1 MTFLIW
7 LDDVRPIDK
16 RYDYYVRH
24 GNYADPK
31 SVNAAIYWIKEA
43 EKWGYKNFIL
53 DLYIEGVITKEQ
65 AQTVLG
71 FDIEDGF
78 YPESSYA
85 KIYKEK
91 KSSASKADKQSKV
104 SKAEGE

>member
-1 MTFLIW
+1 MT
-7 LDDVRPIDK
+7 RPRLTK
-16 RYDYYVRH
+16 QRLE
-24 GNYADPK
+24 YARSQP
-31 SVNAAIYWIKEA
+31 IYCA
-43 EKWGYKNFIL
+43 VIL

-91 KSSASKADKQSKV
+91 QSSARVSKVDKQSIV

>member
-1 MTFLIW
+1 MT
-7 LDDVRPIDK
+7 RPRLTK
-16 RYDYYVRH
+16 QRLE
-24 GNYADPK
+24 YARSQP
-31 SVNAAIYWIKEA
+31 IYCA
-43 EKWGYKNFIL
+43 VIL

-91 KSSASKADKQSKV
+91 HSSVSESKSKSK
-104 SKAEGE
+104 GETTKETV

>member
-1 MTFLIW
+1 MT
-7 LDDVRPIDK
+7 RPRLTK
-16 RYDYYVRH
+16 QRLE
-24 GNYADPK
+24 YARSQP
-31 SVNAAIYWIKEA
+31 IYCA
-43 EKWGYKNFIL
+43 VIL
-53 DLYIEGVITKEQ
+53 DLYIEGVITKEK

-91 KSSASKADKQSKV
+91 QSSASVSKKKQSSTSV
-104 SKAEGE
+104 SKSKNEGE

>member
-1 MTFLIW
+1 MT
-7 LDDVRPIDK
+7 RPRLTK
-16 RYDYYVRH
+16 QRLE
-24 GNYADPK
+24 YARSQP
-31 SVNAAIYWIKEA
+31 IYCA
-43 EKWGYKNFIL
+43 VIL
-53 DLYIEGVITKEQ
+53 DLYIESVITKEQ

-85 KIYKEK
+85 KIYKENK

>member
-1 MTFLIW
+1 MT
-7 LDDVRPIDK
+7 RPRLTK
-16 RYDYYVRH
+16 QRLE
-24 GNYADPK
+24 YARSQP
-31 SVNAAIYWIKEA
+31 IYCA
-43 EKWGYKNFIL
+43 VIL
-53 DLYIEGVITKEQ
+53 DFYIEGVITKEQ

-91 KSSASKADKQSKV
+91 QSKV
-104 SKAEGE
+104 SKAEKKSSTSKAEGE

>member
-1 MTFLIW
+1 MT
-7 LDDVRPIDK
+7 RPRLTK
-16 RYDYYVRH
+16 QRLE
-24 GNYADPK
+24 YARSQP
-31 SVNAAIYWIKEA
+31 IYCA
-43 EKWGYKNFIL
+43 VIL
-53 DLYIEGVITKEQ
+53 DLYIEGVITKAQ

-91 KSSASKADKQSKV
+91 QSSASV
-104 SKAEGE
+104 SKSKSKSEGE

>member
-1 MTFLIW
+1 MT
-7 LDDVRPIDK
+7 RPRLTK
-16 RYDYYVRH
+16 QRLE
-24 GNYADPK
+24 YARSQP
-31 SVNAAIYWIKEA
+31 IYCA
-43 EKWGYKNFIL
+43 VIL

-91 KSSASKADKQSKV
+91 QSKV
-104 SKAEGE
+104 RKSVSKSVSKSEGE

>member
-1 MTFLIW
+1 MT
-7 LDDVRPIDK
+7 RPRLTK
-16 RYDYYVRH
+16 QRLE
-24 GNYADPK
+24 YARSQP
-31 SVNAAIYWIKEA
+31 IYCA
-43 EKWGYKNFIL
+43 VIL

-85 KIYKEK
+85 KIYKDK
-91 KSSASKADKQSKV
+91 QSSASV
-104 SKAEGE
+104 SKSKSKSKSKSEGE

>member
-1 MTFLIW
+1 MT
-7 LDDVRPIDK
+7 RPRLTK
-16 RYDYYVRH
+16 QRLE
-24 GNYADPK
+24 YARSQP
-31 SVNAAIYWIKEA
+31 IYCA
-43 EKWGYKNFIL
+43 VIL

-85 KIYKEK
+85 KIYKDKQSSISTK
-91 KSSASKADKQSKV
+91 KQSSASV
-104 SKAEGE
+104 SKSKNEGE

>member
-1 MTFLIW
+1 MT
-7 LDDVRPIDK
+7 RPRLTK
-16 RYDYYVRH
+16 QRLE
-24 GNYADPK
+24 YARSQP
-31 SVNAAIYWIKEA
+31 IYCA
-43 EKWGYKNFIL
+43 VIL

-85 KIYKEK
+85 KIYKENK
-91 KSSASKADKQSKV
+91 KSSASKTDKQSRV

>member
-1 MTFLIW
+1 MT
-7 LDDVRPIDK
+7 RPRLTK
-16 RYDYYVRH
+16 QRLE
-24 GNYADPK
+24 YARSQP
-31 SVNAAIYWIKEA
+31 IYCA
-43 EKWGYKNFIL
+43 VIL

-85 KIYKEK
+85 KIYKETR
-91 KSSASKADKQSKV
+91 SSASTS
-104 SKAEGE
+104 EGETTKETV

>member
-1 MTFLIW
+1 MT
-7 LDDVRPIDK
+7 RPRLTK
-16 RYDYYVRH
+16 QRLE
-24 GNYADPK
+24 YARSQP
-31 SVNAAIYWIKEA
+31 IYCA
-43 EKWGYKNFIL
+43 VIL

-85 KIYKEK
+85 KIYK
-91 KSSASKADKQSKV
+91 DKQSKV
-104 SKAEGE
+104 SKAEKKSSTSKAEGE

>member
-1 MTFLIW
+1 MT
-7 LDDVRPIDK
+7 RPRLTK
-16 RYDYYVRH
+16 QRLE
-24 GNYADPK
+24 YARSQP
-31 SVNAAIYWIKEA
+31 IYCA
-43 EKWGYKNFIL
+43 VIL
-53 DLYIEGVITKEQ
+53 DFYIEGVITKEQ

-91 KSSASKADKQSKV
+91 KSSASV
-104 SKAEGE
+104 SKSKSKSKSKGE

>member
-1 MTFLIW
+1 MT
-7 LDDVRPIDK
+7 RPRLTK
-16 RYDYYVRH
+16 QRLE
-24 GNYADPK
+24 YARSQP
-31 SVNAAIYWIKEA
+31 IYCA
-43 EKWGYKNFIL
+43 VIL
-53 DLYIEGVITKEQ
+53 DLYIEGAITKEQ

-91 KSSASKADKQSKV
+91 QSSASV
-104 SKAEGE
+104 SKSKSKSKSEGE

>member
-1 MTFLIW
+1 MT
-7 LDDVRPIDK
+7 RPRLTK
-16 RYDYYVRH
+16 QRLE
-24 GNYADPK
+24 YARSQP
-31 SVNAAIYWIKEA
+31 IYCA
-43 EKWGYKNFIL
+43 VIL

-91 KSSASKADKQSKV
+91 QSSVSV
-104 SKAEGE
+104 SKSKSKSKSESEGE

>member
-1 MTFLIW
+1 MT
-7 LDDVRPIDK
+7 RPRLTK
-16 RYDYYVRH
+16 QRLE
-24 GNYADPK
+24 YARSQP
-31 SVNAAIYWIKEA
+31 IYCA
-43 EKWGYKNFIL
+43 VIL
-53 DLYIEGVITKEQ
+53 DLYNEGVITKEQ

-91 KSSASKADKQSKV
+91 QSSASV
-104 SKAEGE
+104 SKSKSKSEGE

>member
-1 MTFLIW
+1 MT
-7 LDDVRPIDK
+7 RPRLTK
-16 RYDYYVRH
+16 QRLE
-24 GNYADPK
+24 YARSQP
-31 SVNAAIYWIKEA
+31 IYCA
-43 EKWGYKNFIL
+43 VIL

-91 KSSASKADKQSKV
+91 KSSASVSKADKQSRV
-104 SKAEGE
+104 NEAEGE

>member
-1 MTFLIW
+1 MT
-7 LDDVRPIDK
+7 RPRLTK
-16 RYDYYVRH
+16 QRLE
-24 GNYADPK
+24 YARSQP
-31 SVNAAIYWIKEA
+31 IYCA
-43 EKWGYKNFIL
+43 VIL

-71 FDIEDGF
+71 FDIEDDF

-91 KSSASKADKQSKV
+91 QSSTSASV
-104 SKAEGE
+104 SKSKSKSKSEGE

>member
-1 MTFLIW
+1 MT
-7 LDDVRPIDK
+7 RPRLTK
-16 RYDYYVRH
+16 QRLE
-24 GNYADPK
+24 YARSQP
-31 SVNAAIYWIKEA
+31 IYCA
-43 EKWGYKNFIL
+43 VIL

-91 KSSASKADKQSKV
+91 QSSVSV
-104 SKAEGE
+104 SKSKSKSKSEGE

>member
-1 MTFLIW
+1 MT
-7 LDDVRPIDK
+7 RPRLTK
-16 RYDYYVRH
+16 QRLE
-24 GNYADPK
+24 YARSQP
-31 SVNAAIYWIKEA
+31 IYCA
-43 EKWGYKNFIL
+43 VIL

-91 KSSASKADKQSKV
+91 QSSASASV
-104 SKAEGE
+104 SKSKNVSKNAGE

>member
-1 MTFLIW
+1 MT
-7 LDDVRPIDK
+7 RPRLTK
-16 RYDYYVRH
+16 QRLE
-24 GNYADPK
+24 YARSQP
-31 SVNAAIYWIKEA
+31 IYCA
-43 EKWGYKNFIL
+43 VIL

-91 KSSASKADKQSKV
+91 QSKV
-104 SKAEGE
+104 SKAEKKSSTSKAEGE

>member
-1 MTFLIW
+1 MT
-7 LDDVRPIDK
+7 RPRLTK
-16 RYDYYVRH
+16 QRLE
-24 GNYADPK
+24 YARSQP
-31 SVNAAIYWIKEA
+31 IYCA
-43 EKWGYKNFIL
+43 VIL

-65 AQTVLG
+65 AQNVLG

-91 KSSASKADKQSKV
+91 QSSASASV
-104 SKAEGE
+104 SKSKSKSEGE

>member
-1 MTFLIW
+1 MT
-7 LDDVRPIDK
+7 RPRLTK
-16 RYDYYVRH
+16 QRLE
-24 GNYADPK
+24 YARSQP
-31 SVNAAIYWIKEA
+31 IYCA
-43 EKWGYKNFIL
+43 VIL

-91 KSSASKADKQSKV
+91 KSSASASKADKQSRV

>member
-1 MTFLIW
+1 MT
-7 LDDVRPIDK
+7 RPRLTK
-16 RYDYYVRH
+16 QRLE
-24 GNYADPK
+24 YARSQP
-31 SVNAAIYWIKEA
+31 IYCA
-43 EKWGYKNFIL
+43 VIL

-91 KSSASKADKQSKV
+91 HSSAKSSKETRNSTSKN
-104 SKAEGE
+104 EGE

>member
-1 MTFLIW
+1 MT
-7 LDDVRPIDK
+7 RPRLTK
-16 RYDYYVRH
+16 QRLE
-24 GNYADPK
+24 YARSQP
-31 SVNAAIYWIKEA
+31 IYCA
-43 EKWGYKNFIL
+43 VIL

-91 KSSASKADKQSKV
+91 QSSVSV
-104 SKAEGE
+104 SKSKSKSKSENEGA

>member
-1 MTFLIW
+1 MT
-7 LDDVRPIDK
+7 RPRLTK
-16 RYDYYVRH
+16 QRLE
-24 GNYADPK
+24 YARSQP
-31 SVNAAIYWIKEA
+31 IYCA
-43 EKWGYKNFIL
+43 VIL

-85 KIYKEK
+85 KIYREK
-91 KSSASKADKQSKV
+91 HSSVKSSKETRSSTSKNA
-104 SKAEGE
+104 GE

>member
-1 MTFLIW
+1 MT
-7 LDDVRPIDK
+7 RPRLTK
-16 RYDYYVRH
+16 QRLE
-24 GNYADPK
+24 YARSQP
-31 SVNAAIYWIKEA
+31 IYCA
-43 EKWGYKNFIL
+43 VIL

-91 KSSASKADKQSKV
+91 QNSASV
-104 SKAEGE
+104 SKSKSKSKSENEGA

>member
-1 MTFLIW
+1 MT
-7 LDDVRPIDK
+7 RPRLTK
-16 RYDYYVRH
+16 QRLE
-24 GNYADPK
+24 YARSQP
-31 SVNAAIYWIKEA
+31 IYCA
-43 EKWGYKNFIL
+43 VIL

-91 KSSASKADKQSKV
+91 QSSTNASASV
-104 SKAEGE
+104 SKSKSKSEGE

>member
-1 MTFLIW
+1 MT
-7 LDDVRPIDK
+7 RPRLTK
-16 RYDYYVRH
+16 QRLE
-24 GNYADPK
+24 YARSQP
-31 SVNAAIYWIKEA
+31 IYCA
-43 EKWGYKNFIL
+43 VIL

-85 KIYKEK
+85 KIYKDKQSSIGK
-91 KSSASKADKQSKV
+91 KKQSSASV
-104 SKAEGE
+104 SKSKNEGE

>member
-1 MTFLIW
+1 MT
-7 LDDVRPIDK
+7 RPRLTK
-16 RYDYYVRH
+16 QRLE
-24 GNYADPK
+24 YARSQP
-31 SVNAAIYWIKEA
+31 IYCA
-43 EKWGYKNFIL
+43 VIL
-53 DLYIEGVITKEQ
+53 DFYIEGVITKEQ

-91 KSSASKADKQSKV
+91 KSSTSVSKADKQSRV

>member
-1 MTFLIW
+1 MT
-7 LDDVRPIDK
+7 RPRLTK
-16 RYDYYVRH
+16 QRLE
-24 GNYADPK
+24 YARSQP
-31 SVNAAIYWIKEA
+31 IYCA
-43 EKWGYKNFIL
+43 VIL

-91 KSSASKADKQSKV
+91 KSSVSKADTQSSTSKV
-104 SKAEGE
+104 EGE

>member
-1 MTFLIW
+1 MT
-7 LDDVRPIDK
+7 RPRLTK
-16 RYDYYVRH
+16 QRLE
-24 GNYADPK
+24 YARSQP
-31 SVNAAIYWIKEA
+31 IYCA
-43 EKWGYKNFIL
+43 VIL

-91 KSSASKADKQSKV
+91 KSSASVSKADKQSRV